1 MKTYTPSLILLTMTL
16 AVGLTATG
24 CGRKTPKPEAAK
36 GKAPEELALII
47 RAMPADWRNFERRL
61 SVQGTLESKVF
72 AHVAARTDGNLDTLW
87 VDRGDAV
94 VAGETPLFQID
105 PISRQNALTIAQ
117 QNLAVAQASLKVA
130 KASSDK
136 IKAEARKAQLDFE
149 RYERLHQEGNI
160 SPSEFESAD
169 VARAQAEA
177 GIAVAKAQV
186 DLAERQVKQAEA
198 NLAIAEKNL
207 ADAKVVA
214 PISGQ
219 VSARLAE
226 PGEQMFV
233 GKVVLRIDDTSQVEA
248 AAFLP
253 AQYYG
258 EVEPGQT
265 KFRLQIGNQD
275 AGMHTVTYRSPTIN
289 PTLRTFEIKGLLK
302 EAGPAAVPGQMAT
315 LTIVF
320 ETRRALGVPAE
331 AVLTRAGETV
341 VFVVED
347 GRAVA
352 RKVQTGL
359 VNDGWTEIVAGL
371 EPTDVTVTEG
381 QTQLHEGMAVDIQA
395 AD

>member
-1 MKTYTPSLILLTMTL
+1 MKTYTPSFILLTMAL

-289 PTLRTFEIKGLLK
+289 PTLRTFEIKGRVAD
-302 EAGPAAVPGQMAT
+302 AGESAVPGSMAD

-320 ETRRALGVPAE
+320 ESRQGLGVPSASVLIRNGKPTLFVAQE
-331 AVLTRAGETV
+331 GKAVLRE
-341 VFVVED
+341 
-347 GRAVA
+347 
-352 RKVQTGL
+352 VQTGL
-359 VNDGWTEIVAGL
+359 QNDGWTEILSGLAAG
-371 EPTDVTVTEG
+371 EPVVTEG
-381 QTQLHEGMAVDIQA
+381 QTQLRDGLPVNVL
-395 AD
+395 